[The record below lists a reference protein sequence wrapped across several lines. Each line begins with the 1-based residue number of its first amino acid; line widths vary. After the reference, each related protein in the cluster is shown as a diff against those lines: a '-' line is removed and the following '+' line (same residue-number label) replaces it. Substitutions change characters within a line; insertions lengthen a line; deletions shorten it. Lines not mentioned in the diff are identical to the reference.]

1 MTFIQSVFLGI
12 IQGITEFL
20 PVSSSGHLSILR
32 NLFGIRTDGG
42 LLFDVMV
49 HLGTV
54 IAICVVFRR
63 DVLRMIGETIRMVS
77 DIWANGSV
85 LIHNKKEK
93 DARRY
98 KKILHNNYRRFV
110 VMVLCATIPTA
121 VIGYAAR
128 DLVTLASDSLLA
140 PGIGLI
146 LTAVFLIIADVSEN
160 GKKIPKDISFTNS
173 FLVGIAQGIS
183 TLPGLSR
190 SGTTI
195 AACLISGYDKRF
207 AVKYSFIMAIP
218 AILGA
223 ACLEISQIL
232 GAACLEIG
240 QVFSSRISLSQFF
253 IYLAGAVTAG
263 VVGYFSCRKMLTIVR
278 KKKFRGFAIYC
289 LILGSISI
297 IGYVVMR

>member
-32 NLFGIRTDGG
+32 NLFGIQTDGG

-223 ACLEISQIL
+223 ACM
-232 GAACLEIG
+232 EIG
-240 QVFSSRISLSQFF
+240 QAFSGGVSLSQFF

>member
-1 MTFIQSVFLGI
+1 MTIIQSVFLGI

-20 PVSSSGHLSILR
+20 PVSSSGHLTILQ
-32 NLFGIRTDGG
+32 NLCGIQTDGG
-42 LLFDVMV
+42 LLFDVML
-49 HLGTV
+49 HIGTV
-54 IAICVVFRR
+54 VAICIVFRR
-63 DVLRMIGETIRMVS
+63 DILRMIGETVRMIN
-77 DIWANGSV
+77 DLGKNISV
-85 LIHNKKEK
+85 FFHNKKDQ

-110 VMVLCATIPTA
+110 VMVICATIPTGI
-121 VIGYAAR
+121 IGFAAQ
-128 DLVTLASDSLLA
+128 DLIALASKSLLA

-146 LTAVFLIIADVSEN
+146 MTAILLIISDAVETGN
-160 GKKIPKDISFTNS
+160 KIPKDISFTSS
-173 FLVGIAQGIS
+173 FLIGISQGLS

-223 ACLEISQIL
+223 ACLEISQI
-232 GAACLEIG
+232 GGSNVSI
-240 QVFSSRISLSQFF
+240 SQFF
-253 IYLAGAVTAG
+253 IYLVGAVVSG
-263 VVGYFSCRKMLTIVR
+263 IVGYFCMKKMLTIVR

-289 LILGSISI
+289 LILGCISL
-297 IGYVVMR
+297 IGYIAAR

>member
-173 FLVGIAQGIS
+173 FLIGIAQGIS

-223 ACLEISQIL
+223 ACM
-232 GAACLEIG
+232 EIG
-240 QVFSSRISLSQFF
+240 QAFSGSVSLSQFF

-278 KKKFRGFAIYC
+278 KKKFRGFAVYC

>member
-173 FLVGIAQGIS
+173 FLIGIAQGIS

-223 ACLEISQIL
+223 ACM
-232 GAACLEIG
+232 EIG
-240 QVFSSRISLSQFF
+240 QAFSGGVSLSQFF
-253 IYLAGAVTAG
+253 IYLAGALTAG

-278 KKKFRGFAIYC
+278 KKKFRGFAVYC

>member
-128 DLVTLASDSLLA
+128 DLVTLATDSLLA

-173 FLVGIAQGIS
+173 FLIGIAQGIS

-195 AACLISGYDKRF
+195 AACLISGYDRKF

-223 ACLEISQIL
+223 ASM
-232 GAACLEIG
+232 EIG
-240 QVFSSRISLSQFF
+240 QAFSGSVSLSQFF

>member
-32 NLFGIRTDGG
+32 NLFGIQTDGG

-140 PGIGLI
+140 PGLGLI

-173 FLVGIAQGIS
+173 FLIGIAQGIS
-183 TLPGLSR
+183 TLPELSR

-223 ACLEISQIL
+223 ACM
-232 GAACLEIG
+232 EIG
-240 QVFSSRISLSQFF
+240 QAFSGGVSLSQFF
-253 IYLAGAVTAG
+253 IYLAGALTAG

-278 KKKFRGFAIYC
+278 KKKFRGFAVYC

>member
-173 FLVGIAQGIS
+173 FLVGITQGIS

-223 ACLEISQIL
+223 ACLEI
-232 GAACLEIG
+232 G
-240 QVFSSRISLSQFF
+240 QAFSSRISLSQFF
-253 IYLAGAVTAG
+253 IYLAGAVTAV

>member
-32 NLFGIRTDGG
+32 NLFGIQTDGG

-77 DIWANGSV
+77 DIWVNGSV

-223 ACLEISQIL
+223 ACLEI
-232 GAACLEIG
+232 G

>member
-223 ACLEISQIL
+223 ACM
-232 GAACLEIG
+232 EIG
-240 QVFSSRISLSQFF
+240 QAFSGSVSLSQFF

>member
-32 NLFGIRTDGG
+32 NLFGIQTDGG

-223 ACLEISQIL
+223 ACLEI
-232 GAACLEIG
+232 G

>member
-32 NLFGIRTDGG
+32 NLFGIQTDGG

-173 FLVGIAQGIS
+173 FLIGIAQGIS

-223 ACLEISQIL
+223 ACM
-232 GAACLEIG
+232 EIG
-240 QVFSSRISLSQFF
+240 QAFSGSVSLSQFF

>member
-32 NLFGIRTDGG
+32 NLFGIQTDGG

-63 DVLRMIGETIRMVS
+63 DVLRMIGETIRMMS

-223 ACLEISQIL
+223 ACLEI
-232 GAACLEIG
+232 G

-263 VVGYFSCRKMLTIVR
+263 IVGYFSCRKMLTIVR

>member
-1 MTFIQSVFLGI
+1 MQLHRLEIKMTLIQSVFLGI

-20 PVSSSGHLSILR
+20 PVSSSGHLSVLR
-32 NLFGIRTDGG
+32 NFFGIQTSGG
-42 LLFDVMV
+42 LLFDVML

-54 IAICVVFRR
+54 IAIIIVFRK
-63 DVLRMIGETIRMVS
+63 DVLRMIGESIRILKDLWDNAS
-77 DIWANGSV
+77 I
-85 LIHNKKEK
+85 LIHNRKEQ
-93 DARRY
+93 DAKRY

-110 VMVLCATIPTA
+110 VMVLCSTIPTA

-128 DLVTLASDSLLA
+128 DLVSLASNSLLS
-140 PGIGLI
+140 PGIGFI
-146 LTAVFLIIADVSEN
+146 LTAIFLIIADVSEN
-160 GKKIPKDISFTNS
+160 GKKIPKDISFTSS
-173 FLVGIAQGIS
+173 FLIGIAQGIS

-223 ACLEISQIL
+223 V
-232 GAACLEIG
+232 CLEIG
-240 QVFSSRISLSQFF
+240 QIGSGAVSISQFF

-263 VVGYFSCRKMLTIVR
+263 IVGYFSCRKMLSVVR

-297 IGYVVMR
+297 IGYMVMR

>member
-173 FLVGIAQGIS
+173 FLIGIAQGIS

-195 AACLISGYDKRF
+195 AACLISGYDRKF

-223 ACLEISQIL
+223 ACM
-232 GAACLEIG
+232 EIG
-240 QVFSSRISLSQFF
+240 QAFSGSVSLSQFF

-278 KKKFRGFAIYC
+278 KKKFRGFAVYC

>member
-1 MTFIQSVFLGI
+1 MTLIQSVFLGI

-42 LLFDVMV
+42 LLFDVML
-49 HLGTV
+49 HFGTV
-54 IAICVVFRR
+54 IAICIVFRK
-63 DVLRMIGETIRMVS
+63 DVLRMIGETVRIFADLKENAS
-77 DIWANGSV
+77 I
-85 LIHNKKEK
+85 LIHNRKEQ
-93 DARRY
+93 DARRC

-128 DLVTLASDSLLA
+128 DLVSLASDSLLT

-146 LTAVFLIIADVSEN
+146 LTAVFLIIADVSES
-160 GKKIPKDISFTNS
+160 GKKIPRDISFTS
-173 FLVGIAQGIS
+173 AFLVGIAQGIS

-195 AACLISGYDKRF
+195 AACLIGGYDRRF

-223 ACLEISQIL
+223 ACLEIGQL
-232 GAACLEIG
+232 GNGGVSIA
-240 QVFSSRISLSQFF
+240 QFF
-253 IYLAGAVTAG
+253 IYLAGAIAAG
-263 VVGYFSCRKMLTIVR
+263 IVGYFSCRKMLAVVR

-289 LILGSISI
+289 LILGTISI
-297 IGYVVMR
+297 IGYVLR

>member
-223 ACLEISQIL
+223 ACLEI
-232 GAACLEIG
+232 G
-240 QVFSSRISLSQFF
+240 QAFSSRISLSQFF

-278 KKKFRGFAIYC
+278 KEKFRGFAIYC

>member
-32 NLFGIRTDGG
+32 NLFGIQTDGG

-173 FLVGIAQGIS
+173 FLIGIAQGLS

-223 ACLEISQIL
+223 ACM
-232 GAACLEIG
+232 EIG
-240 QVFSSRISLSQFF
+240 QAFSGGVSLSQFF
-253 IYLAGAVTAG
+253 IYLAGALTAG

>member
-32 NLFGIRTDGG
+32 NLFGIQTDGG

-85 LIHNKKEK
+85 FIHNKKEK

-223 ACLEISQIL
+223 ACM
-232 GAACLEIG
+232 EIG
-240 QVFSSRISLSQFF
+240 QAFSGSVSLSQFF

>member
-223 ACLEISQIL
+223 ACLEI
-232 GAACLEIG
+232 G

-253 IYLAGAVTAG
+253 VYLAGALTAG

-278 KKKFRGFAIYC
+278 KKKFRGFAVYC

>member
-1 MTFIQSVFLGI
+1 MTIIQSIFLGI

-20 PVSSSGHLSILR
+20 PVSSSGHLTILQ
-32 NLFGIRTDGG
+32 NLCGIQTDGG
-42 LLFDVMV
+42 LLFDVML
-49 HLGTV
+49 HIGTV
-54 IAICVVFRR
+54 VAICIVFRR
-63 DVLRMIGETIRMVS
+63 DILRMIGETVRMIN
-77 DIWANGSV
+77 DLGKNISV
-85 LIHNKKEK
+85 FFHNKKDQ

-110 VMVLCATIPTA
+110 VMVICATIPTGI
-121 VIGYAAR
+121 IGFAAQ
-128 DLVTLASDSLLA
+128 DLIALASKSLLA

-146 LTAVFLIIADVSEN
+146 MTAILLIISDAVETGN
-160 GKKIPKDISFTNS
+160 KIPKDISFTSS
-173 FLVGIAQGIS
+173 FLIGIAQGLS

-223 ACLEISQIL
+223 ACLEISQI
-232 GAACLEIG
+232 GGSNVSI
-240 QVFSSRISLSQFF
+240 SQFF
-253 IYLAGAVTAG
+253 IYLVGAVVSG
-263 VVGYFSCRKMLTIVR
+263 IVGYFCMKKMLTIVR

-289 LILGSISI
+289 LILGCISL
-297 IGYVVMR
+297 IGYIAAR

>member
-32 NLFGIRTDGG
+32 NLFGIQTDGG

-223 ACLEISQIL
+223 ACM
-232 GAACLEIG
+232 EIG
-240 QVFSSRISLSQFF
+240 QAFSGSVSLSQFF

>member
-63 DVLRMIGETIRMVS
+63 DVLRMIGETIRIVS
-77 DIWANGSV
+77 DIWANGSI

-128 DLVTLASDSLLA
+128 DLVSLASDSLLV

-173 FLVGIAQGIS
+173 FLIGIAQGIS

-195 AACLISGYDKRF
+195 AACLISGYDRRF

-223 ACLEISQIL
+223 V
-232 GAACLEIG
+232 CLEIG
-240 QVFSSRISLSQFF
+240 QAFSGSVSLSQFF

>member
-1 MTFIQSVFLGI
+1 MTIIQSVFLGI

-20 PVSSSGHLSILR
+20 PVSSSGHLTILQ
-32 NLFGIRTDGG
+32 NLCGIQTDGG
-42 LLFDVMV
+42 LLFDVML
-49 HLGTV
+49 HIGTV
-54 IAICVVFRR
+54 VAICIVFRR
-63 DVLRMIGETIRMVS
+63 DILRMIGETVRMIN
-77 DIWANGSV
+77 DLGKNISV
-85 LIHNKKEK
+85 FFHNKKDQ

-110 VMVLCATIPTA
+110 VMVICATIPTGI
-121 VIGYAAR
+121 IGFAAQ
-128 DLVTLASDSLLA
+128 DLIALASESLLA

-146 LTAVFLIIADVSEN
+146 MTAILLIISDAVETGN
-160 GKKIPKDISFTNS
+160 KIPKDISFTSS
-173 FLVGIAQGIS
+173 FLIGIAQGLS

-223 ACLEISQIL
+223 ACLEISQI
-232 GAACLEIG
+232 GGSKVSI
-240 QVFSSRISLSQFF
+240 SQFF
-253 IYLAGAVTAG
+253 IYLVGAVVSG
-263 VVGYFSCRKMLTIVR
+263 IVGYFCMKKMLTIVR

-289 LILGSISI
+289 LILGCISL
-297 IGYVVMR
+297 IGYIAAR

>member
-146 LTAVFLIIADVSEN
+146 LTAVFLIIADVSET
-160 GKKIPKDISFTNS
+160 GKKIPKDISFTSS
-173 FLVGIAQGIS
+173 FLIGIAQGIS

-190 SGTTI
+190 SGATI
-195 AACLISGYDKRF
+195 SACLISGYDRRF

-218 AILGA
+218 AIIGA
-223 ACLEISQIL
+223 S
-232 GAACLEIG
+232 CLEIG
-240 QVFSSRISLSQFF
+240 QITSGSVSIAQFF

-263 VVGYFSCRKMLTIVR
+263 IVGYFSCRRMLAIVR
-278 KKKFRGFAIYC
+278 RKKFRGFAIYC

-297 IGYVVMR
+297 IGHIVMS

>member
-218 AILGA
+218 AIF
-223 ACLEISQIL
+223 

-240 QVFSSRISLSQFF
+240 QAFSSRISLSQFF

>member
-1 MTFIQSVFLGI
+1 MTLIQSVFLGI

-32 NLFGIRTDGG
+32 NLFGIQTDGG
-42 LLFDVMV
+42 LLFDVML
-49 HLGTV
+49 HFGTV
-54 IAICVVFRR
+54 IAICIVFRK
-63 DVLRMIGETIRMVS
+63 DVLRMIGETIRILS
-77 DIWANGSV
+77 DLRENASIQ
-85 LIHNKKEK
+85 LHNRKEQ
-93 DARRY
+93 DARRR

-128 DLVTLASDSLLA
+128 DLVSLAYDSLLA

-160 GKKIPKDISFTNS
+160 GKKIPKDISFTS
-173 FLVGIAQGIS
+173 AFLVGIAQGIS

-195 AACLISGYDKRF
+195 AACLIGGYDRRF
-207 AVKYSFIMAIP
+207 SVKYSFIMAIP

-223 ACLEISQIL
+223 M
-232 GAACLEIG
+232 CLEIG
-240 QVFSSRISLSQFF
+240 QIGTAGVGAAQFF

-263 VVGYFSCRKMLTIVR
+263 IVGYFSCRKMLSIVR

-289 LILGSISI
+289 LILGTISI
-297 IGYVVMR
+297 VGYILR